1 MKHLLLILSLIFVV
15 ACGSGNSSNSSS
27 GSIINSFST
36 AQSVPSVLYG
46 TWYGYENSTPIEIS
60 ISSATSVTI
69 KRFSEVRTEKIGVD
83 AQNYYV
89 ITDSKNNSYWHILGA
104 GANYLNLE
112 AANKTQLNLN
122 K

>member
-15 ACGSGNSSNSSS
+15 ACGSGSSSNGASTT
-27 GSIINSFST
+27 NSFST

-69 KRFSEVRTEKIGVD
+69 KRFSDIRTEKIGVD
-83 AQNYYV
+83 SQNYYV

-104 GANYLNLE
+104 GSNYLNLE